1 MVKLLINDTYFDFV
15 GTHNPVNFYYNLT
28 QNRYSQYE
36 GELILKEIEGKI
48 NTTDIKNISLMCNSF
63 ILNLSEFEKV
73 NIKQQNNFF
82 TLNIKF
88 KDIFKIF
95 EQAAIFF
102 NNVFKRANST
112 YHCFATSMNCNLDC
126 PYCIYGCSNDI
137 KHQEPKYYLADF
149 YIKKVIGIID
159 NVCNPE
165 YDAIR
170 IMGGETLIDMNSF
183 KYTVEYGKSLM
194 LKKLKDI
201 WIYTNLTINVDEFI
215 KFIDECLEKN
225 ISEKITIAFTS
236 DSFDYK
242 ISKRINNELLMK
254 QYKENCIKVIN
265 HYKNNDR
272 VLIASNLM
280 YISNDECYKTAK
292 ILYDLGLEFLQ
303 ISYDEFTSRNKIDN
317 IINNISN
324 IYKKLEKEGFK
335 RLKNNL
341 GKTMWF
347 HFFINNGEENVFQ
360 CKYSFKSDYVISKFN
375 NY

>member
-63 ILNLSEFEKV
+63 ILNLSEFEKI

-95 EQAAIFF
+95 EQATIFF
-102 NNVFKRANST
+102 NNIFKRANST
-112 YHCFATSMNCNLDC
+112 YHCFSTSMNCNLDC
-126 PYCIYGCSNDI
+126 PYCIYGCSSNV
-137 KHQEPKYYLADF
+137 KHQEVKYHLADF
-149 YIKKVIGIID
+149 YIKKIIGIID
-159 NVCNPE
+159 SVCNPE
-165 YDAIR
+165 YDAMR
-170 IMGGETLIDMNSF
+170 FMGGETLMNMNSF
-183 KYTVEYGKSLM
+183 KSTVEYGKSLM

-201 WIYTNLTINVDEFI
+201 WIYTNLTINIDEFI
-215 KFIDECLEKN
+215 KFIDEYLEKT
-225 ISEKITIAFTS
+225 ISEKITITFTS

-242 ISKRINNELLMK
+242 VSKRISNELLMK

-272 VLIASNLM
+272 VIIASNLM
-280 YISNDECYKTAK
+280 YISNDECYNTAK
-292 ILYDLGLEFLQ
+292 ILYNLGLKFLQ
-303 ISYDEFTSRNKIDN
+303 ISYDEFTSRNQIDN